1 MPALQPSPALIVKS
15 DTRLEE
21 CVRQM
26 RDNNVGSLLVVS
38 YTRPYPLVGIF
49 TERDL
54 LLKFDEIQKGGH
66 WTKDISVVMRKPVI
80 TVGLTELELAPTL
93 MLKHGFRHL
102 PVVYEDE
109 KGETHVAGVISMR
122 DIFKGQF
129 AKEMLELNLPKKKLR
144 VGVLAAKDERFRAL
158 CNVFETQDR
167 AKVDRLSLKSLEA
180 QVKRQDFVFVD
191 IDGFAPR
198 DWASC
203 LQELN
208 RIKSRMRAFVLF
220 SPAAHDPRNLERLT
234 ALARTDRFAPFAKP
248 VNVLEL
254 LGQLNRWRARG
265 G

>member
-15 DTRLEE
+15 DTRLDE

-26 RDNNVGSLLVVS
+26 REHSVGSLLVVS

-54 LLKFDEIQKGGH
+54 LMRVEEIQKGGH
-66 WTKDISVVMRKPVI
+66 WEKDISVVMKKPVI

-102 PVVYEDE
+102 PAVYEDE

-122 DIFKGQF
+122 DIFRLQF
-129 AKEMLELNLPKKKLR
+129 TKEMLELNLPRKMLR
-144 VGVLAAKDERFRAL
+144 IGVLAAKDERFRAL

-167 AKVDRLSLKSLEA
+167 AKVDRLVMKNLDV
-180 QVKRQDFVFVD
+180 QVKRQDFIFVD

-203 LQELN
+203 LQDLN
-208 RIKSRMRAFVLF
+208 RMKARVRAFVLF

-248 VNVLEL
+248 VNVLEI
-254 LGQLNRWRARG
+254 LGQLNRWRSRG
-265 G
+265 

>member
-15 DTRLEE
+15 DTRLED

-26 RDNNVGSLLVVS
+26 REHNVGSLLVVS

-54 LLKFDEIQKGGH
+54 LMKFEEIQKGGH
-66 WTKDISVVMRKPVI
+66 WDKDISVVMKKPVI

-129 AKEMLELNLPKKKLR
+129 SKEMLELNLPKKRLR
-144 VGVLAAKDERFRAL
+144 IGVLAAKD
-158 CNVFETQDR
+158 
-167 AKVDRLSLKSLEA
+167 
-180 QVKRQDFVFVD
+180 
-191 IDGFAPR
+191 
-198 DWASC
+198 
-203 LQELN
+203 
-208 RIKSRMRAFVLF
+208 
-220 SPAAHDPRNLERLT
+220 
-234 ALARTDRFAPFAKP
+234 DRF
-248 VNVLEL
+248 
-254 LGQLNRWRARG
+254 
-265 G
+265 

>member
-15 DTRLEE
+15 DTRLED

-26 RDNNVGSLLVVS
+26 REHNVGSLLVVS

-54 LLKFDEIQKGGH
+54 LMKFEEIQKGGH
-66 WTKDISVVMRKPVI
+66 WEKDISVVMKKPVI

-102 PVVYEDE
+102 PVIYEDE
-109 KGETHVAGVISMR
+109 KGDTHVAGVISMR

-144 VGVLAAKDERFRAL
+144 VGVLAAKDDRFRAL

-167 AKVDRLSLKSLEA
+167 AKVDRLMMKNLEA
-180 QVKRQDFVFVD
+180 QVKRPDFVFVD

-208 RIKSRMRAFVLF
+208 RIKTRVRAFVLF
-220 SPAAHDPRNLERLT
+220 SPAAHDPRNLERLN

-248 VNVLEL
+248 VNVLEM

-265 G
+265 